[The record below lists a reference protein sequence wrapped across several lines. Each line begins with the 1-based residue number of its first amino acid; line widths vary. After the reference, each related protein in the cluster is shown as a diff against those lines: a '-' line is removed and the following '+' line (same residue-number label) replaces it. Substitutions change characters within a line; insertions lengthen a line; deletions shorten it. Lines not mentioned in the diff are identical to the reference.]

1 MANTNEKPLALPKH
15 VHDYS
20 RETLQDRKAGD
31 VVWACAFEF
40 NMKKSALGLSQEPIR
55 GLLSYTDCEASHEL
69 FMERYEQP
77 GNPYAKCP
85 QYFIPENSKGTGYLW
100 SKSVNIGSRAYADTY
115 DACDALYAEM
125 VRNWIDW
132 FKKGVALCKEYI

>member
-55 GLLSYTDCEASHEL
+55 GLLSYTDCEASHGL
-69 FMERYEQP
+69 FLGLPVAQ
-77 GNPYAKCP
+77 
-85 QYFIPENSKGTGYLW
+85 
-100 SKSVNIGSRAYADTY
+100 
-115 DACDALYAEM
+115 
-125 VRNWIDW
+125 VRQHWLQ
-132 FKKGVALCKEYI
+132 GLRRHLRRLRCALCRNGTELD